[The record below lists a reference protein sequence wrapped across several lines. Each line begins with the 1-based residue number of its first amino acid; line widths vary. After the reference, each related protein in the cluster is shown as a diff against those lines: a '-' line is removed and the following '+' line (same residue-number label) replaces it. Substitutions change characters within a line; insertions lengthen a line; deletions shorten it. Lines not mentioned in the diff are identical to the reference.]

1 MAKKKKPEEHENL
14 ERWMVSYSDFV
25 TLLFATFVVLYAL
38 SQVDLSEYT
47 KLEDGMKKAF
57 NNPSLISGQVSIFD
71 SQGLTILD
79 NTSADSFVAPLMLE
93 YVSPKYEEE
102 AYKEI
107 KEKIEKMTENG
118 DLEGVEAKSTNEGL
132 VITFKNDFV
141 FFSGSAAL
149 TDKATKLLD
158 NVGATINEKFAL
170 HYIKVEGHT
179 DNQPI
184 NTYLYPSNWELSS
197 ARSSA
202 IIRYLSSRFK
212 FMPNIFSAV
221 GYSDTRPIAD
231 NTTESGRAKNRRVEI
246 LILKNKYKNFEHP
259 SNMAMKQDK
268 KAQEVFQNDRKKAI
282 EEIKKTSPALQK
294 VDEQI
299 KSKTEDEEEKL
310 KDIENST
317 QKMNKETSSKI
328 RPETSEDN
336 SLSIQNK
343 TLYEEASK
351 FKNENEDD
359 NWLHDVE
366 KQKILQKDINKQF
379 EIGRK

>member
-71 SQGLTILD
+71 NQGTTILD

-93 YVSPKYEEE
+93 YVSQKYEEQ

-107 KEKIEKMTENG
+107 KEKIEQMTKNG
-118 DLEGVEAKSTNEGL
+118 DLEGVEAKITNEGL

-149 TDKATKLLD
+149 TEKATKLLD
-158 NVGATINEKFAL
+158 NIGATISEKFAL

-197 ARSSA
+197 ARSSS

-221 GYSDTRPIAD
+221 GYADTRPIAD
-231 NTTESGRAKNRRVEI
+231 NSTEQGRAKNRRVEI

-259 SNMAMKQDK
+259 SNAAMTQDK
-268 KAQEVFQNDRKKAI
+268 KAQQKFQNDRKKAI
-282 EEIKKTSPALQK
+282 EEIKKSSPALQK
-294 VDEQI
+294 VDEQV
-299 KSKTEDEEEKL
+299 KSKTEDEEIKNI
-310 KDIENST
+310 KNSSN
-317 QKMNKETSSKI
+317 NKETPSTL

-351 FKNENEDD
+351 LKNENEDD
-359 NWLHDVE
+359 NWLNDA
-366 KQKILQKDINKQF
+366 KMQKILQKDINKQF

>member
-71 SQGLTILD
+71 NQGTTILD

-93 YVSPKYEEE
+93 YVSQKYEEQ

-107 KEKIEKMTENG
+107 KEKIEQMTKNG
-118 DLEGVEAKSTNEGL
+118 DLEGVEAKITNEGL

-149 TDKATKLLD
+149 TEKATKLLD
-158 NVGATINEKFAL
+158 NIGATISEKFAL
-170 HYIKVEGHT
+170 HYIRVEGHT

-197 ARSSA
+197 ARSSS

-221 GYSDTRPIAD
+221 GYADTRPVAD
-231 NTTESGRAKNRRVEI
+231 NSTEQGRAKNRRVEI

-259 SNMAMKQDK
+259 SNTAMKQDK
-268 KAQEVFQNDRKKAI
+268 KVQQKFQNDRKKAI
-282 EEIKKTSPALQK
+282 EEIKKSSPALQK
-294 VDEQI
+294 VDEQV
-299 KSKTEDEEEKL
+299 KSKTEDEEL
-310 KDIENST
+310 KNIKNSS
-317 QKMNKETSSKI
+317 KINKETPSST

-351 FKNENEDD
+351 LKNENEDD
-359 NWLHDVE
+359 NWLNDA
-366 KQKILQKDINKQF
+366 KMQKILQKDINKQF

>member
-71 SQGLTILD
+71 NQGTTILD

-93 YVSPKYEEE
+93 YVSQKYEEQ

-107 KEKIEKMTENG
+107 KEKIEQMTKNG
-118 DLEGVEAKSTNEGL
+118 DLEGVEAKITNEGL

-149 TDKATKLLD
+149 TEKATKLLD
-158 NVGATINEKFAL
+158 NIGATISEKFAL

-197 ARSSA
+197 ARSSS

-221 GYSDTRPIAD
+221 GYADTRPVAD
-231 NTTESGRAKNRRVEI
+231 NSTEQGRAKNRRVEI

-259 SNMAMKQDK
+259 SNTAMKQDK
-268 KAQEVFQNDRKKAI
+268 KVQQKFQNDRKKAI
-282 EEIKKTSPALQK
+282 EEIKKSSPALQK
-294 VDEQI
+294 VDEQV
-299 KSKTEDEEEKL
+299 KSKTEDEEL
-310 KDIENST
+310 KNIKNSS
-317 QKMNKETSSKI
+317 KINKETPSST

-351 FKNENEDD
+351 LKNENEDD
-359 NWLHDVE
+359 NWLNDA
-366 KQKILQKDINKQF
+366 KMQKILQKDINKQF

>member
-25 TLLFATFVVLYAL
+25 TLLFATFVVFYAL

-71 SQGLTILD
+71 NQGTTILD

-93 YVSPKYEEE
+93 YVSQKYEEQ

-107 KEKIEKMTENG
+107 KEKIEQMTKNG
-118 DLEGVEAKSTNEGL
+118 DLEGVEAKITNEGL

-149 TDKATKLLD
+149 TEKATKLLD
-158 NVGATINEKFAL
+158 NIGATISEKFAL

-197 ARSSA
+197 ARSSS

-221 GYSDTRPIAD
+221 GYADTRPVAD
-231 NTTESGRAKNRRVEI
+231 NSTEQGRAKNRRVEI

-259 SNMAMKQDK
+259 SNTAMKQDK
-268 KAQEVFQNDRKKAI
+268 KVQQKFQNDRKKAI
-282 EEIKKTSPALQK
+282 EEIKKSSPALQK
-294 VDEQI
+294 VDEQV
-299 KSKTEDEEEKL
+299 KSKTEDEEL
-310 KDIENST
+310 KNIKNSS
-317 QKMNKETSSKI
+317 KINKETPSST

-351 FKNENEDD
+351 LKNENEDD
-359 NWLHDVE
+359 NWLNDA
-366 KQKILQKDINKQF
+366 KMQKILQKDINKQF

>member
-1 MAKKKKPEEHENL
+1 MAKKKKPGEHENL

-71 SQGLTILD
+71 NQGTTILD

-93 YVSPKYEEE
+93 YVSQKYEEQ

-107 KEKIEKMTENG
+107 KEKIEQMTKNG
-118 DLEGVEAKSTNEGL
+118 DLEGVEAKITNEGL

-149 TDKATKLLD
+149 TEKATKLLD
-158 NVGATINEKFAL
+158 NIGATISEKFAL

-197 ARSSA
+197 ARSSS

-221 GYSDTRPIAD
+221 GYADTRPVAD
-231 NTTESGRAKNRRVEI
+231 NSTEQGRAKNRRVEI

-259 SNMAMKQDK
+259 SNTAMKQDK
-268 KAQEVFQNDRKKAI
+268 KVQQKFQNDRKKAI
-282 EEIKKTSPALQK
+282 EEIKKSSPALQK
-294 VDEQI
+294 VDEQV
-299 KSKTEDEEEKL
+299 KSKTEDEEL
-310 KDIENST
+310 KNIKNSS
-317 QKMNKETSSKI
+317 KINKETPSST

-351 FKNENEDD
+351 LKNENEDD
-359 NWLHDVE
+359 NWLNDA
-366 KQKILQKDINKQF
+366 KMQKILQKDINKQF

>member
-71 SQGLTILD
+71 NQGTTILD

-93 YVSPKYEEE
+93 YVSQKYEEQ

-107 KEKIEKMTENG
+107 QEKIEQMTKNG
-118 DLEGVEAKSTNEGL
+118 DLEGVEAKITNEGL

-149 TDKATKLLD
+149 TEKATKLLD
-158 NVGATINEKFAL
+158 NIGATISEKFAL

-197 ARSSA
+197 ARSSS

-221 GYSDTRPIAD
+221 GYADTRPVAD
-231 NTTESGRAKNRRVEI
+231 NSTEQGRAKNRRVEI

-259 SNMAMKQDK
+259 SNTAMKQDK
-268 KAQEVFQNDRKKAI
+268 KVQQKFQNDRKKAI
-282 EEIKKTSPALQK
+282 EEIKKSSPALQK
-294 VDEQI
+294 VDEQV
-299 KSKTEDEEEKL
+299 KSKTEDEEL
-310 KDIENST
+310 KNIKNSS
-317 QKMNKETSSKI
+317 KINKETPSST

-351 FKNENEDD
+351 LKNENEDD
-359 NWLHDVE
+359 NWLNDA
-366 KQKILQKDINKQF
+366 KMQKILQKDINKQF